1 MVPVLKLIIHW
12 TQCGEIHFDNPNHD
26 FFDNLLGQSKKSDE
40 KNETEEADSKDGIIS
55 EVGSAV
61 EPVPNG
67 TTLGTSTSRGP
78 FNLNQSMKRSASGDP
93 VTKQPPGKKKK
104 I

>member
-1 MVPVLKLIIHW
+1 M
-12 TQCGEIHFDNPNHD
+12 HFDNRNPD
-26 FFDNLLGQSKKSDE
+26 FFDNVLGQSKKSDE

-55 EVGSAV
+55 EAGSAV

-78 FNLNQSMKRSASGDP
+78 FNSNQSMKRSASGDS

>member
-1 MVPVLKLIIHW
+1 MHV
-12 TQCGEIHFDNPNHD
+12 DNRNHY
-26 FFDNLLGQSKKSDE
+26 FFDNFLGQSKKSDE
-40 KNETEEADSKDGIIS
+40 KTETEEADSKDGIIS
-55 EVGSAV
+55 EAGSAV

-78 FNLNQSMKRSASGDP
+78 FNSNQSMKRSASGDP